1 MSAREA
7 PLVRFTFTL
16 SIVCNVTGVTDGTPT
31 SQQRHYDMSISTP
44 KPPVTPS
51 DPDEVL
57 FKDVMPRVAHM
68 HYAMAADQFLL
79 VELLRDLAR
88 TKSNPAAYLDALYER
103 ALSRWEQSP
112 PAAPHE
118 SKIDAMFREALSK
131 RIAAAHDGL

>member
-1 MSAREA
+1 MK
-7 PLVRFTFTL
+7 
-16 SIVCNVTGVTDGTPT
+16 
-31 SQQRHYDMSISTP
+31 ISTP
-44 KPPVTPS
+44 KTPVTSAEPA
-51 DPDEVL
+51 ELL
-57 FKDVMPRVAHM
+57 FRDVMPHIAHL

-103 ALSRWEQSP
+103 ALSRWQQSP

-131 RIAAAHDGL
+131 RLVAAREGL